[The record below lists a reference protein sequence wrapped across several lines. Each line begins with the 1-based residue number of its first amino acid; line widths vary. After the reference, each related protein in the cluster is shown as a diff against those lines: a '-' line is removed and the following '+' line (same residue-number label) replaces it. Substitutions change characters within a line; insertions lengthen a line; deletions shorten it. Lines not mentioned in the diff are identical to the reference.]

1 MEEDVDGSRIPV
13 FFLEAKASARMRDL
27 KLYDGSRRP
36 GRTDRRMRR
45 AQASRTRGDRIRGFF
60 WGRPRFGLVRL

>member
-45 AQASRTRGDRIRGFF
+45 AQTGKPHP
-60 WGRPRFGLVRL
+60 GR